1 MFKLFDICGDGT
13 ITTADLGKVISRRG
27 GHKISNKWNNASG
40 HDRLRM
46 EGLRNRNKG
55 SNHTPIFKELVE
67 ELHTPISKELV
78 GIIDQDGNGII
89 TFNEF
94 VWFSEK

>member
-1 MFKLFDICGDGT
+1 MGQDTL
-13 ITTADLGKVISRRG
+13 ISD
-27 GHKISNKWNNASG
+27 KWNNASG

-55 SNHTPIFKELVE
+55 SAMRSVE
-67 ELHTPISKELV
+67 ELDNLLFKELV

>member
-13 ITTADLGKVISRRG
+13 ITTADLGKVISRRDTP
-27 GHKISNKWNNASG
+27 ISNKWNNASG

-55 SNHTPIFKELVE
+55 SAMQSVEVSNEL
-67 ELHTPISKELV
+67 LFKELV

>member
-1 MFKLFDICGDGT
+1 
-13 ITTADLGKVISRRG
+13 
-27 GHKISNKWNNASG
+27 
-40 HDRLRM
+40 M

-55 SNHTPIFKELVE
+55 NDYEFENTLGPPKLEILILGKCDPYKIWYKQLV
-67 ELHTPISKELV
+67 LFCQELV